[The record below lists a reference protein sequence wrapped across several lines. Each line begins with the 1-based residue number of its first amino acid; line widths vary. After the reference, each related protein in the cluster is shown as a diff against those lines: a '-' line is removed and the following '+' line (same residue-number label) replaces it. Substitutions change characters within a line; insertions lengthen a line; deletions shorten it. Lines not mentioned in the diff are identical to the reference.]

1 MVFCAIIITRN
12 NVTHIK
18 EHGSIKSFL
27 EMVKEGSISELG
39 NSERQRG
46 FLNNRVG
53 MGILHEGDLCKKGW
67 LFGKSNRG
75 IV

>member
-27 EMVKEGSISELG
+27 EMVKEGVDFRIGE
-39 NSERQRG
+39 
-46 FLNNRVG
+46 F
-53 MGILHEGDLCKKGW
+53 
-67 LFGKSNRG
+67 
-75 IV
+75 